1 MGFGSLR
8 FLSLGMN
15 LADSRI
21 HHKPEPNIAGK
32 QTGRRLSKT
41 YKAIQNTVKLLASA

>member
-1 MGFGSLR
+1 
-8 FLSLGMN
+8 MN

-32 QTGRRLSKT
+32 QTGSRISKT
-41 YKAIQNTVKLLASA
+41 CKAIQNTVKLISLGLM